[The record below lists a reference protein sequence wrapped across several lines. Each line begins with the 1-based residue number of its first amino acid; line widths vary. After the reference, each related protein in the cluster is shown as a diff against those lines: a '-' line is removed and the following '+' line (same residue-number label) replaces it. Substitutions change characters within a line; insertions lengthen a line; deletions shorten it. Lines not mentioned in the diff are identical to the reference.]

1 MRIPLVDCSFR
12 CYPLW
17 CGVSVAPRV
26 GTAVDDEGGAG
37 DITTRRRGEES
48 DHPGDL
54 FRGAEATERYRS
66 FPPGALVLRV
76 VVRHPLGRDRAGCN
90 ADGPDADRLHSRASP
105 AARFSRAARAELAC
119 TI

>member
-26 GTAVDDEGGAG
+26 GTAVDDDGGAG
-37 DITTRRRGEES
+37 DITTRRRGEEG
-48 DHPGDL
+48 DHRCAH
-54 FRGAEATERYRS
+54 FRGAEACERYRS

-76 VVRHPLGRDRAGCN
+76 VVRDPLGRDRAGCN
-90 ADGPDADRLHSRASP
+90 ADGPDAEPAPFQSQPGGTLLTLRACRH
-105 AARFSRAARAELAC
+105 AA
-119 TI
+119 